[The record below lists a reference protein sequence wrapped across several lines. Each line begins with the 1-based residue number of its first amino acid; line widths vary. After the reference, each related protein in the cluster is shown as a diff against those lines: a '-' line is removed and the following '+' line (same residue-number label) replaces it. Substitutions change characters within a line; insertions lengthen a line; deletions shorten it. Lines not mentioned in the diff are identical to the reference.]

1 MKTLSIFHHPI
12 IRIIPIGLLA
22 KYYELFTLKSNY
34 FTIYKTPAFEGNLLR
49 RDIFNYKIVQYI
61 DRQAV
66 HLRPETALIH
76 RRCLFQHGCDLPALL
91 QMRFRKNSIH

>member
-34 FTIYKTPAFEGNLLR
+34 FTIYKTPALDPKPRLFTADAFFSTAAISLR
-49 RDIFNYKIVQYI
+49 FFK
-61 DRQAV
+61 
-66 HLRPETALIH
+66 
-76 RRCLFQHGCDLPALL
+76 
-91 QMRFRKNSIH
+91 